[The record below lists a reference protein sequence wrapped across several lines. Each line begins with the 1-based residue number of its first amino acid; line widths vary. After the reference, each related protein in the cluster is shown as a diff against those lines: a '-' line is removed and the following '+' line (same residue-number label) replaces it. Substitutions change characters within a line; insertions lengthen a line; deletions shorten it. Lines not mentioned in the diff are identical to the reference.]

1 LFRLLGLCCYSSAK
15 EFQNMNLS
23 AFIRSR
29 MTEIVAEWTAFAKQI
44 APSEEEMSDMA
55 LTDHAEDILCAIA
68 IDIETAQSKH
78 QQQEKSRGEKV
89 GSLAEESA
97 AAIHG
102 RLRQE
107 SHFTLLQ
114 LSSEFRALRATVLR
128 LWLPSVQQMS
138 DTTMYEMVRFNEAID
153 QALAESIATYCEKA
167 DRTRDMFLA
176 VLGHDLRAP
185 LANVSLLGDLLA
197 RTGVPQ
203 NQVATLAQ
211 KAKRNAL
218 VMSAMVTDLL
228 GFARLQLRA
237 GMPAER
243 LPLDAL
249 EVCNA
254 AVADAR
260 AMYPSST
267 ILFDYIGDLSGSFD
281 GVRLRQLVTNL
292 LINAAQHGS
301 TDSNVRLD
309 AVGSDDAIT
318 LSVTNWGI
326 VIPEES
332 IKSIFQPLVQLVSD
346 SDDECRPK
354 TSLGLGLFI
363 AQETVAAHNG
373 TISVTSSETDGT
385 VFSVRFPRDR

>member
-1 LFRLLGLCCYSSAK
+1 
-15 EFQNMNLS
+15 MNLS